1 MNKELKIAVHYEE
14 NIREDNYCHRW
25 IIYLKE
31 RGVNVYLTNFKEAN
45 IIERLR
51 DCDGVMWHW
60 SHTVN
65 DKQCAPKILQA
76 IEEGLKIPVFPN
88 LESRWHY
95 DEKVAQHYLLE
106 AINAPK
112 IKSWVFWD
120 YKEAAEFFERAE
132 YPLVYKLSVG
142 AGSSHVFKINSKKE
156 AKKYLKINF
165 KKGVFPYY
173 RYDGKITFLKKQVRK
188 AQRFG
193 RSLLG
198 GLEYILTG
206 KFPKLPNYFKAEK
219 NYIYVQ
225 EFIPNNDYDIRVAV
239 VGPRAFAFI
248 RYNRPG
254 DFRASG
260 SGLIENDPDKIPI
273 ESIRIAHKIS
283 KENKFQSMAYDFLID
298 SKNQLVLGE
307 LSYCYVS
314 AAIGGAEGYVNCPG
328 YWDRSLKWHEG
339 NMWPERAHVEDFI
352 YYIKNKRLP

>member
-1 MNKELKIAVHYEE
+1 MMNKELKIAVHYEE
-14 NIREDNYCHRW
+14 NMREDNFAFKW
-25 IIYLKE
+25 VEFLEKKGVSVLKINLKQSGIIPKIK
-31 RGVNVYLTNFKEAN
+31 G
-45 IIERLR
+45 
-51 DCDGVMWHW
+51 CDGVMWHW
-60 SHTVN
+60 SHTVD

-106 AINAPK
+106 AINAPR

-120 YKEAAEFFERAE
+120 YEEALEFIEKAD

-156 AKKYLKINF
+156 AKKLLKTNF
-165 KKGVFPYY
+165 EKGVFPYY
-173 RYDGKITFLKKQVRK
+173 RYDGKITVLKKQIRK

-198 GLEYILTG
+198 GFSYILTG
-206 KFPKLPNYFKAEK
+206 NFPKLPNYFKAEK
-219 NYIYVQ
+219 NYFYVQ
-225 EFIPNNDYDIRVAV
+225 EFIANNDYDIRVTV

-260 SGLIENDPDKIPI
+260 SGIIEYDPRKIPI
-273 ESIRIAHKIS
+273 EAVRIAHKIS

-298 SKNQLVLGE
+298 SKNQPIVGE

-314 AAIGGAEGYVNCPG
+314 SAIGGSVTGNCPG
-328 YWDRSLKWHEG
+328 YWDRELKWHEG
-339 NMWPERAHVEDFI
+339 SMWPEEAQVEDFL
-352 YYIKNKRLP
+352 YYIQNKRLP